1 MAIRDLTGCR
11 FGMLVALEPTSER
24 KDECVVWRCRCD
36 CGKEIFV
43 SSNKLRQQ
51 RITSCGCTPKQKSK
65 RNVYGEDLTGVQFG
79 RWTVLYRT
87 ENRKNQ
93 TYWMCRCAC
102 GTERA
107 VAAYCLKSGSS
118 RSCGCLRKLNANVR
132 LDIANKRFGRLVAL
146 FPTEKR
152 SHGGSVYWHCRC
164 DCGNEV
170 DVTEG
175 ALISGGWKSCGCLKK
190 EIQDNLC
197 KSVQIID
204 HTAVEWLENRKH
216 RRDNTT
222 GFRGVYRTRNDRY
235 YAAIGFKQRSYY
247 LGRYDTL
254 EEAIAVRLDAEHL
267 VHDGFVAA
275 YRAWQHK
282 VEIAPAY
289 AVDHPFVFDVQ
300 RIDGALQ
307 VTTSEP
313 EALAKHESARD
324 DR

>member
-11 FGMLVALEPTSER
+11 FGMLVALEPTSKR
-24 KDECVVWRCRCD
+24 QGECVVWRCRCD

-51 RITSCGCTPKQKSK
+51 RITSCGC
-65 RNVYGEDLTGVQFG
+65 
-79 RWTVLYRT
+79 
-87 ENRKNQ
+87 
-93 TYWMCRCAC
+93 
-102 GTERA
+102 
-107 VAAYCLKSGSS
+107 
-118 RSCGCLRKLNANVR
+118 
-132 LDIANKRFGRLVAL
+132 
-146 FPTEKR
+146 
-152 SHGGSVYWHCRC
+152 
-164 DCGNEV
+164 
-170 DVTEG
+170 
-175 ALISGGWKSCGCLKK
+175 LKK
-190 EIQDNLC
+190 EIQSNLC

-204 HTAVEWLENRKH
+204 HTAVEWLESRKH

-235 YAAIGFKQRSYY
+235 YAAIGFKQHSYY

-275 YRAWQHK
+275 YRAWQRK
-282 VEIAPAY
+282 VEIDPAY
-289 AVDHPFVFDVQ
+289 AADHPFVFDVQ
-300 RIDGALQ
+300 MVDGALQ

-313 EALAKHESARD
+313 EVLTKHESARD

>member
-1 MAIRDLTGCR
+1 
-11 FGMLVALEPTSER
+11 ML
-24 KDECVVWRCRCD
+24 
-36 CGKEIFV
+36 F
-43 SSNKLRQQ
+43 
-51 RITSCGCTPKQKSK
+51 
-65 RNVYGEDLTGVQFG
+65 
-79 RWTVLYRT
+79 
-87 ENRKNQ
+87 
-93 TYWMCRCAC
+93 
-102 GTERA
+102 
-107 VAAYCLKSGSS
+107 
-118 RSCGCLRKLNANVR
+118 
-132 LDIANKRFGRLVAL
+132 
-146 FPTEKR
+146 FPRKR
-152 SHGGSVYWHCRC
+152 SQGGSVYWHCRC
-164 DCGNEV
+164 DCGKEV
-170 DVTEG
+170 DVNEG
-175 ALISGGWKSCGCLKK
+175 ALVSGGWKSCGCLKK

-282 VEIAPAY
+282 VEIDPAY
-289 AVDHPFVFDVQ
+289 AADHPFIFDVQ

-313 EALAKHESARD
+313 EVWQNRKALVMIDKPEPVPVSMSKSLPKIDAYQKRKTGFDTHFSGVSKGIVFGTHHAKEKQQT
-324 DR
+324 